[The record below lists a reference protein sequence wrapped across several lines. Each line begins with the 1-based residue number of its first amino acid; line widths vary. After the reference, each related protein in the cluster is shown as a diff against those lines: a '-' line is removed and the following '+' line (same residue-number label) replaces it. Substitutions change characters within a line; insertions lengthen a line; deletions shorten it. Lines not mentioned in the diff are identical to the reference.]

1 MSRGEELKE
10 LTSELS
16 HAAERARRIGLPTTV
31 YLLSMALVEVREAAA
46 AAADDGND
54 DSVA

>member
-10 LTSELS
+10 LASELS
-16 HAAERARRIGLPTTV
+16 RAAERARRIGLPTTV

-46 AAADDGND
+46 VAADDGDD
-54 DSVA
+54 DSAA